1 MALATLIKRLQDIM
15 RGDAGVGGDEQRL
28 SQIVW
33 ILFLKIFDYKEEEWE
48 LMQSDYVPIIP
59 KGYRWR
65 DWVTSTSVKDQMT
78 GEELIDFVN
87 NKLFRVLSGDA
98 VKNEKGEDVYPFTK
112 TDRASLLVKEF
123 MRESTNFMKNGVL
136 LRQLL
141 NIFDEI
147 DFSDYAER
155 HAFNDIYETLL
166 KGLQKNNGEFYTPRA
181 ITSFVVDKVD
191 PKIGEKIAD
200 FACGTGGFLVDALH
214 HVEDAGIKVEDLPK
228 LQHSFYGV
236 EKKQLPYML
245 CTTNMLLNDIAEPDI
260 MHDNSLEQ
268 DVRRYTD
275 EDKFDVILMNPPYG
289 GSELEIVQKNFPAE
303 LRNSET
309 ADLFMIEIMYR
320 LNKNGRCGVV
330 LPDGFIFGTDNSKS
344 AIKKKLLEE
353 FNLHTVIRLPGSCFA
368 PYTSIATNLLFFDK
382 TEPTTD
388 VWFYRFDLPNG
399 QKFSMKKNPMT
410 REKMSALDEW
420 WDNRVEIKDEKEDSS
435 MTETWKAK
443 KVSVQEIV
451 ANNYSLDF
459 CGFPNEEKVILS
471 PEETVANYLWQREML
486 EEQLNNSTNALK
498 AMIDGVSVEAN
509 NILSIGKISSK
520 LIEINQKF
528 PSDMKD
534 ALLQAAMQ
542 GKLTEQ
548 LESDSSVDELL
559 ASIKKEKEELIA
571 QKIIKR
577 EKPLSDVEEEEI
589 PFDIPENWRWV
600 RLGNI
605 GTLTRGSG
613 IKRNEVTEAGF
624 PCVRYGEL
632 YTTYKT
638 KFDVAVSHTSKELF
652 DKSQKVNRNDILMAL
667 TGENNF
673 DIALALAYVGDE
685 TVAMGGDLTRWS
697 NHHMNPLYLVYTMNS
712 SYAIHKKSEMAK
724 GDIIVHI
731 SNDKLSTILLPIPP
745 IEEQNRIVEKLDTL
759 LPLCET
765 LKEE

>member
-48 LMQSDYVPIIP
+48 LTQDNYAPIIP
-59 KGYRWR
+59 IGYRWR

-98 VKNEKGEDVYPFTK
+98 VKNEKGEDVYLFTRS
-112 TDRASLLVKEF
+112 DRASLTVRELMK
-123 MRESTNFMKNGVL
+123 ESTNFMKNGVL

-147 DFSDYAER
+147 DFSDYNER

-191 PKIGEKIAD
+191 PKIGEKVAD

-214 HVEDAGIKVEDLPK
+214 HVEDSGIKVEDLSK

-275 EDKFDVILMNPPYG
+275 DDKFDVILMNPPYG

-344 AIKKKLLEE
+344 AIKKKLVEE

-382 TEPTTD
+382 TEPTKSI
-388 VWFYRFDLPNG
+388 WFYRYDLPNG

-410 REKMSALDEW
+410 REKLFALDEW
-420 WDNRVEIKDEKEDSS
+420 WDNRVEIKDEKEDRS
-435 MTETWKAK
+435 MTETWKAR
-443 KVSVQEIV
+443 KVSVEEIIT
-451 ANNYSLDF
+451 NHYSLNF
-459 CGFPNEEKVILS
+459 CGYPNEEKLILS
-471 PEETVANYLWQREML
+471 PKETIENFKVERERLDQKMDAKLQEIMDML
-486 EEQLNNSTNALK
+486 
-498 AMIDGVSVEAN
+498 GV
-509 NILSIGKISSK
+509 
-520 LIEINQKF
+520 
-528 PSDMKD
+528 
-534 ALLQAAMQ
+534 
-542 GKLTEQ
+542 
-548 LESDSSVDELL
+548 
-559 ASIKKEKEELIA
+559 
-571 QKIIKR
+571 
-577 EKPLSDVEEEEI
+577 
-589 PFDIPENWRWV
+589 
-600 RLGNI
+600 
-605 GTLTRGSG
+605 
-613 IKRNEVTEAGF
+613 
-624 PCVRYGEL
+624 
-632 YTTYKT
+632 
-638 KFDVAVSHTSKELF
+638 
-652 DKSQKVNRNDILMAL
+652 
-667 TGENNF
+667 
-673 DIALALAYVGDE
+673 
-685 TVAMGGDLTRWS
+685 
-697 NHHMNPLYLVYTMNS
+697 
-712 SYAIHKKSEMAK
+712 
-724 GDIIVHI
+724 
-731 SNDKLSTILLPIPP
+731 
-745 IEEQNRIVEKLDTL
+745 
-759 LPLCET
+759 
-765 LKEE
+765 

>member
-59 KGYRWR
+59 NGYRWR

-87 NKLFRVLSGDA
+87 NKLFRVLSGDT
-98 VKNEKGEDVYPFTK
+98 VKNEKGEEVYLFTK

-147 DFSDYAER
+147 DFSDYDER

-181 ITSFVVDKVD
+181 ITSFVVDKVN
-191 PKIGEKIAD
+191 PKIGEKVAD

-268 DVRRYTD
+268 DVRRYSD
-275 EDKFDVILMNPPYG
+275 DDKFDVILMNPPYG

-420 WDNRVEIKDEKEDSS
+420 WGNRIEIKDEKQDSS

-443 KVSVQEIV
+443 RVSVDEIA

-471 PEETVANYLWQREML
+471 PKETIENF
-486 EEQLNNSTNALK
+486 K
-498 AMIDGVSVEAN
+498 AERKRLDRKMDA
-509 NILSIGKISSK
+509 K
-520 LIEINQKF
+520 LQEI
-528 PSDMKD
+528 M
-534 ALLQAAMQ
+534 
-542 GKLTEQ
+542 
-548 LESDSSVDELL
+548 
-559 ASIKKEKEELIA
+559 
-571 QKIIKR
+571 
-577 EKPLSDVEEEEI
+577 
-589 PFDIPENWRWV
+589 
-600 RLGNI
+600 
-605 GTLTRGSG
+605 
-613 IKRNEVTEAGF
+613 
-624 PCVRYGEL
+624 
-632 YTTYKT
+632 
-638 KFDVAVSHTSKELF
+638 
-652 DKSQKVNRNDILMAL
+652 DIL
-667 TGENNF
+667 G
-673 DIALALAYVGDE
+673 V
-685 TVAMGGDLTRWS
+685 
-697 NHHMNPLYLVYTMNS
+697 
-712 SYAIHKKSEMAK
+712 
-724 GDIIVHI
+724 
-731 SNDKLSTILLPIPP
+731 
-745 IEEQNRIVEKLDTL
+745 
-759 LPLCET
+759 
-765 LKEE
+765 

>member
-48 LMQSDYVPIIP
+48 LTQDNYAPIIP
-59 KGYRWR
+59 IGYRWR
-65 DWVTSTSVKDQMT
+65 DWVTGDSVKDQMT

-98 VKNEKGEDVYPFTK
+98 VKNEKGEDVYLFTK
-112 TDRASLLVKEF
+112 SDRASLIVREF

-147 DFSDYAER
+147 DFSDYNER
-155 HAFNDIYETLL
+155 HTFNDIYETLL

-181 ITSFVVDKVD
+181 ITSFVVDKVN
-191 PKIGEKIAD
+191 PKIGEKVAD

-214 HVEDAGIKVEDLPK
+214 HVENAGIKVEDLPK

-260 MHDNSLEQ
+260 MHDNSLDQ

-275 EDKFDVILMNPPYG
+275 DDKFDVILMNPPYG

-344 AIKKKLLEE
+344 AIKKKLVEE

-382 TEPTTD
+382 TDPTTD

-420 WDNRVEIKDEKEDSS
+420 WDNRIEIKDEKEDSS
-435 MTETWKAK
+435 MTETWKARK
-443 KVSVQEIV
+443 ASVEEI
-451 ANNYSLDF
+451 ASNNYSLDF

-471 PEETVANYLWQREML
+471 PEETVANYLRQRKAL
-486 EEQLNNSTNALK
+486 EEHLNDSTNGLK
-498 AMIDGVSVEAN
+498 AMIDGTATDIC
-509 NILSIGKISSK
+509 NIIPIRKISSE
-520 LIEINQKF
+520 LIEINKKF
-528 PSDMKD
+528 PDDMKD

-548 LESDSSVDELL
+548 LESDSNVDELL
-559 ASIKKEKEELIA
+559 EAIRQEKEELIA
-571 QKIIKR
+571 QKKIKK
-577 EKPLSDVEEEEI
+577 EKPLPDIEEEQI

-600 RLGNI
+600 RLKNI
-605 GTLTRGSG
+605 VYNGGQKTPDKCFSYIDIGSIDNVHQKLSNEDNIIEADKAPSRARKIVKYGDVLYATVRPYLHNMCIIDRNFKEEPVASTGFAVMTCCKG
-613 IKRNEVTEAGF
+613 ILNKFLLLYMLSPEFDRYANSTE
-624 PCVRYGEL
+624 
-632 YTTYKT
+632 
-638 KFDVAVSHTSKELF
+638 
-652 DKSQKVNRNDILMAL
+652 N
-667 TGENNF
+667 
-673 DIALALAYVGDE
+673 
-685 TVAMGGDLTRWS
+685 
-697 NHHMNPLYLVYTMNS
+697 
-712 SYAIHKKSEMAK
+712 AK
-724 GDIIVHI
+724 GMAYPAI
-731 SNDKLSTILLPIPP
+731 NDDKFYRALIPIPP
-745 IEEQNRIVEKLDTL
+745 IEEQRRIVERLEAL
-759 LPLCET
+759 LPLCEE
-765 LKEE
+765 LKE

>member
-320 LNKNGRCGVV
+320 LNRNGRCGVV

-410 REKMSALDEW
+410 REKMSAIDEW

-443 KVSVQEIV
+443 KVSVDEIV

-459 CGFPNEEKVILS
+459 CSFPNEEKVILS
-471 PEETVANYLWQREML
+471 PKETIENFKAERE
-486 EEQLNNSTNALK
+486 
-498 AMIDGVSVEAN
+498 
-509 NILSIGKISSK
+509 
-520 LIEINQKF
+520 
-528 PSDMKD
+528 
-534 ALLQAAMQ
+534 
-542 GKLTEQ
+542 
-548 LESDSSVDELL
+548 
-559 ASIKKEKEELIA
+559 
-571 QKIIKR
+571 
-577 EKPLSDVEEEEI
+577 
-589 PFDIPENWRWV
+589 
-600 RLGNI
+600 RLD
-605 GTLTRGSG
+605 R
-613 IKRNEVTEAGF
+613 KM
-624 PCVRYGEL
+624 
-632 YTTYKT
+632 
-638 KFDVAVSHTSKELF
+638 D
-652 DKSQKVNRNDILMAL
+652 
-667 TGENNF
+667 
-673 DIALALAYVGDE
+673 
-685 TVAMGGDLTRWS
+685 
-697 NHHMNPLYLVYTMNS
+697 
-712 SYAIHKKSEMAK
+712 
-724 GDIIVHI
+724 
-731 SNDKLSTILLPIPP
+731 
-745 IEEQNRIVEKLDTL
+745 EKLQEIMDML
-759 LPLCET
+759 GV
-765 LKEE
+765 

>member
-48 LMQSDYVPIIP
+48 LTQDDYAPIIP
-59 KGYRWR
+59 IGYRWR

-98 VKNEKGEDVYPFTK
+98 VKNEKGEDLYLFTK
-112 TDRASLLVKEF
+112 SDRASLIVKEL

-147 DFSDYAER
+147 DFSDYNER

-344 AIKKKLLEE
+344 AIKKKLVEE

-589 PFDIPENWRWV
+589 PFDIPDNWRWEKV
-600 RLGNI
+600 GNI
-605 GTLTRGSG
+605 CDCGAGATPTRSDRRFYDDGTIFWLKT
-613 IKRNEVTEAGF
+613 
-624 PCVRYGEL
+624 GEL
-632 YTTYKT
+632 TDGYIYQCEEKITHLALEKC
-638 KFDVAVSHTSKELF
+638 SLRLNKEG
-652 DKSQKVNRNDILMAL
+652 DILIAMYGATIGKLGIVTFPL
-667 TGENNF
+667 TTNQACCGCSPYKGIYN
-673 DIALALAYVGDE
+673 
-685 TVAMGGDLTRWS
+685 
-697 NHHMNPLYLVYTMNS
+697 LYLFYYFMSAKKVLIGKAEGGAQPNISREKIRNS
-712 SYAIHKKSEMAK
+712 LI
-724 GDIIVHI
+724 
-731 SNDKLSTILLPIPP
+731 PIPP
-745 IEEQNRIVEKLDTL
+745 IEEQQRIVERLDAL
-759 LPLCET
+759 LPLCED
-765 LKEE
+765 LKK

>member
-48 LMQSDYVPIIP
+48 LTQDNYAPIIP
-59 KGYRWR
+59 IGYRWR
-65 DWVTSTSVKDQMT
+65 DWVTGASVKDQMT

-98 VKNEKGEDVYPFTK
+98 VKDEKGEDVYLFTK
-112 TDRASLLVKEF
+112 SDRASLIVREF

-147 DFSDYAER
+147 DFSDYNER
-155 HAFNDIYETLL
+155 HTFNDIYETLL

-181 ITSFVVDKVD
+181 ITSFVVDKVN
-191 PKIGEKIAD
+191 PKIGEKVAD

-214 HVEDAGIKVEDLPK
+214 HVENAGIKVEDLPK

-275 EDKFDVILMNPPYG
+275 DDKFDVILMNPPYG

-344 AIKKKLLEE
+344 AIKKKLVEE
-353 FNLHTVIRLPGSCFA
+353 FNLHTVIRLPESCFA

-382 TEPTTD
+382 TEPTKE

-420 WDNRVEIKDEKEDSS
+420 WDNRIEIKDEKEDSS
-435 MTETWKAK
+435 MTETWKARE
-443 KVSVQEIV
+443 VSVDEIV
-451 ANNYSLDF
+451 ANNYNLDF

-471 PEETVANYLWQREML
+471 PEETVANYLKQRKTL
-486 EEQLNNSTNALK
+486 EEQLNDSTNVLK
-498 AMIDGVSVEAN
+498 AMIDGTATDIG
-509 NILSIGKISSK
+509 NIIPIRKISSK
-520 LIEINQKF
+520 LIEINKKF
-528 PSDMKD
+528 PDDMKN

-548 LESDSSVDELL
+548 LESDSSVDELARKENINL
-559 ASIKKEKEELIA
+559 LDEEDYPYFIPDNWKFAELGELTSIPIKRGKAPKYVDKSGILVFA
-571 QKIIKR
+571 QKCNQKVGRISLDDAKYLDENIKHKY
-577 EKPLSDVEEEEI
+577 EQENYLQGN
-589 PFDIPENWRWV
+589 DIVINST
-600 RLGNI
+600 GG
-605 GTLTRGSG
+605 GTLGRIGYISEALFKQSLPIVPDSHITTIRTKDNISSKYIYFFLKFNQPYLETMGVGST
-613 IKRNEVTEAGF
+613 NQTELR
-624 PCVRYGEL
+624 PD
-632 YTTYKT
+632 TI
-638 KFDVAVSHTSKELF
+638 KEL
-652 DKSQKVNRNDILMAL
+652 
-667 TGENNF
+667 
-673 DIALALAYVGDE
+673 
-685 TVAMGGDLTRWS
+685 
-697 NHHMNPLYLVYTMNS
+697 LV
-712 SYAIHKKSEMAK
+712 
-724 GDIIVHI
+724 
-731 SNDKLSTILLPIPP
+731 PIPP
-745 IEEQNRIVEKLDTL
+745 LEEQQRIVERLEAL
-759 LPLCET
+759 LPLCEE
-765 LKEE
+765 LKE

>member
-48 LMQSDYVPIIP
+48 LTQDNYAPIIP
-59 KGYRWR
+59 IGYRWR
-65 DWVTSTSVKDQMT
+65 DWVTGSSVKDQMT
-78 GEELIDFVN
+78 GKELIDFVN

-98 VKNEKGEDVYPFTK
+98 IKDEKGTDVYLFTK
-112 TDRASLLVKEF
+112 SDRASLIVREF

-147 DFSDYAER
+147 DFSDYNER
-155 HAFNDIYETLL
+155 HTFNDIYETLL

-191 PKIGEKIAD
+191 PKIGEKVAD

-214 HVEDAGIKVEDLPK
+214 HVENAGIKVEDLSK
-228 LQHSFYGV
+228 LQHSFYGA

-275 EDKFDVILMNPPYG
+275 DDKFDVILMNPPYG

-303 LRNSET
+303 LRDSET

-344 AIKKKLLEE
+344 AIKKKLIEE
-353 FNLHTVIRLPGSCFA
+353 FNLHTVIRLPVSCFA

-382 TEPTTD
+382 TEPTKE

-435 MTETWKAK
+435 MTETWKAR
-443 KVSVQEIV
+443 KVSVEEIAV
-451 ANNYSLDF
+451 NNYSLDF

-471 PEETVANYLWQREML
+471 PRETIANYLKQQKIL
-486 EEQLNNSTNALK
+486 EEQLNDSTNGLK
-498 AMIDGVSVEAN
+498 AMIDGTVTDIG
-509 NILSIGKISSK
+509 NIIPIRKISSK
-520 LIEINQKF
+520 LIEINKKF
-528 PSDMKD
+528 PDDIKN
-534 ALLQAAMQ
+534 ALLQAAIQ

-548 LESDSSVDELL
+548 LESDSSVDDLL
-559 ASIKKEKEELIA
+559 EVIRKEKEELIA
-571 QKIIKR
+571 QKKIKK
-577 EKPLSDVEEEEI
+577 EKALPDIEEEEI
-589 PFDIPENWRWV
+589 PFDIPENWKWV
-600 RLGNI
+600 RMGNI
-605 GTLTRGSG
+605 IKLTSG
-613 IKRNEVTEAGF
+613 QD
-624 PCVRYGEL
+624 L
-632 YTTYKT
+632 Q
-638 KFDVAVSHTSKELF
+638 S
-652 DKSQKVNRNDILMAL
+652 DKYSENNIGIPYL
-667 TGENNF
+667 TGASNF
-673 DIALALAYVGDE
+673 KN
-685 TVAMGGDLTRWS
+685 GDLIINRYTS
-697 NHHMNPLYLVYTMNS
+697 NGTSIAYNGDLLLTCKGT
-712 SYAIHKKSEMAK
+712 IGEMAFINFEK
-724 GDIIVHI
+724 AHIARQIMSISKIGNMSIQYIKLCLENFILKLKANARSIIPGIDRKVI
-731 SNDKLSTILLPIPP
+731 LSLLVPIPP
-745 IEEQNRIVEKLDTL
+745 IEEQQRIVERLEVL
-759 LPLCET
+759 LPLCEELREDCVSHKT
-765 LKEE
+765 T

>member
-1 MALATLIKRLQDIM
+1 MALTTLIKRLQDIM

-48 LMQSDYVPIIP
+48 LTREDYVPVIP
-59 KGYRWR
+59 EGYRWR

-98 VKNEKGEDVYPFTK
+98 VKNKNGVDEYLFSK
-112 TDRASLLVKEF
+112 TDRAALIVKEF

-147 DFSDYAER
+147 DFSDYEER

-181 ITSFVVDKVD
+181 ITSFVVDKVN
-191 PKIGEKIAD
+191 PKIGERIAD

-214 HVEDAGIKVEDLPK
+214 HMEEAGVKVEDLPR
-228 LQHSFYGV
+228 LQHSFYGI

-275 EDKFDVILMNPPYG
+275 DDKFDVILMNPPYG
-289 GSELEIVQKNFPAE
+289 GSELEIIQKNFPAE

-309 ADLFMIEIMYR
+309 ADLFIIEIMYR

-353 FNLHTVIRLPGSCFA
+353 YNLHTVIRLPGSCFA
-368 PYTSIATNLLFFDK
+368 PYTGIATNLLFFDK

-388 VWFYRFDLPNG
+388 VWFYRFDLPDG

-410 REKMSALDEW
+410 REKMSVLDDW
-420 WDNRVEIKDEKEDSS
+420 WDNRIEIRDEKEDSS
-435 MTETWKAK
+435 MTETWKAR
-443 KVSVQEIV
+443 KVSVKEII
-451 ANNYSLDF
+451 ANHYSLDF

-471 PEETVANYLWQREML
+471 PKETIENF
-486 EEQLNNSTNALK
+486 K
-498 AMIDGVSVEAN
+498 AE
-509 NILSIGKISSK
+509 
-520 LIEINQKF
+520 
-528 PSDMKD
+528 
-534 ALLQAAMQ
+534 
-542 GKLTEQ
+542 
-548 LESDSSVDELL
+548 
-559 ASIKKEKEELIA
+559 
-571 QKIIKR
+571 R
-577 EKPLSDVEEEEI
+577 
-589 PFDIPENWRWV
+589 
-600 RLGNI
+600 
-605 GTLTRGSG
+605 
-613 IKRNEVTEAGF
+613 
-624 PCVRYGEL
+624 
-632 YTTYKT
+632 
-638 KFDVAVSHTSKELF
+638 
-652 DKSQKVNRNDILMAL
+652 
-667 TGENNF
+667 
-673 DIALALAYVGDE
+673 
-685 TVAMGGDLTRWS
+685 
-697 NHHMNPLYLVYTMNS
+697 
-712 SYAIHKKSEMAK
+712 
-724 GDIIVHI
+724 
-731 SNDKLSTILLPIPP
+731 
-745 IEEQNRIVEKLDTL
+745 EKLDRKMD
-759 LPLCET
+759 EK
-765 LKEE
+765 LKEIMDILGV